1 MPKRRS
7 NTCAP
12 KGSRSRCS
20 RATIRAPSHRSPNGS
35 ASLGRRRAVDARELS
50 DDPARLSPVVEA
62 TSIFGRVQPDQKKA
76 IVAAL
81 QSSGHVVAMTGDG
94 VNDVPAL
101 KQADLG
107 LAMGSGSQATRSV
120 GRIVLLDSSFA
131 AVPGILGEGRR
142 VIANIERVANLFVTK
157 TVYAAILAVV
167 VGISAIPFPF
177 YPRHLTIVSTLTIG
191 VPGFFLA
198 LSAGAPRAHP
208 GFVRR
213 VLAFT
218 LPAGFVV
225 ATVTLMTYLVA
236 RGPAQATTA
245 QARTAATLALVAIG
259 LAVLVLVARPLNAAR
274 AVLVGCMVGA
284 AVLIWAVPLSR
295 RIFALDWP
303 PEAAL
308 WAAAGLV
315 VVAVPILW
323 LLVGAGAR
331 LEVRFRP
338 AGLEASGSP

>member
-1 MPKRRS
+1 MKVLSGDDPRTVASVAERVGI
-7 NTCAP
+7 P
-12 KGSRSRCS
+12 
-20 RATIRAPSHRSPNGS
+20 GS
-35 ASLGRRRAVDARELS
+35 AKTVDARELP
-50 DDPARLSPVVEA
+50 DDQMLLASVVEA
-62 TSIFGRVQPDQKKA
+62 TSVFGRVLPDQKKA

-81 QSSGHVVAMTGDG
+81 QCGGHVVAMTGDG

-107 LAMGSGSQATRSV
+107 LAMGSGSQATRAV

-131 AVPGILGEGRR
+131 TVPGILGEGRR

-157 TVYAAILAVV
+157 TVYAAILAVI

-218 LPAGFVV
+218 LPAGFVA
-225 ATVTLMTYLVA
+225 ATVTLITYLVA

-245 QARTAATLALVAIG
+245 QARTG
-259 LAVLVLVARPLNAAR
+259 RPDAGDQYHLQLNGGADHQEE
-274 AVLVGCMVGA
+274 VQIGA
-284 AVLIWAVPLSR
+284 ADVQQIR
-295 RIFALDWP
+295 
-303 PEAAL
+303 
-308 WAAAGLV
+308 G
-315 VVAVPILW
+315 VVALPQSLQCRFERGVFEG
-323 LLVGAGAR
+323 LLPGFGELGACHDR
-331 LEVRFRP
+331 VSP
-338 AGLEASGSP
+338 YAGSGTSQAGS